1 MNNFGF
7 AQPLSDQI
15 EVALRRRYSPGGLL
29 LECME
34 NVEHALETNGVYGAI
49 SIAIEVIADLN
60 NAAAKAFQSLRT
72 GGVFSE
78 LGFEQRLTKLLT
90 DRPRECPQVASA
102 GPDEHRRF
110 DQAQDIA
117 HDAIIVVLL

>member
-1 MNNFGF
+1 MISASRNRFLIRSRWRCGV
-7 AQPLSDQI
+7 AIPLVDF
-15 EVALRRRYSPGGLL
+15 L

-49 SIAIEVIADLN
+49 GVTIEVIADLN

-78 LGFEQRLTKLLT
+78 LGFEQRLTELLT

-102 GPDEHRRF
+102 GPDEHRQF